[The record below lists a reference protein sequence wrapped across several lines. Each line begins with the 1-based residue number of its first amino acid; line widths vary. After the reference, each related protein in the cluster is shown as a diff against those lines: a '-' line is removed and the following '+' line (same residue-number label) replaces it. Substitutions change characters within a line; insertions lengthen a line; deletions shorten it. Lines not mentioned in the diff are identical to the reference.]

1 MESGQEG
8 GFHAFLIL
16 TSQFTPQSCSNPI
29 LAESLSYLTLQYFTC
44 WSCLPEILF
53 PTNYHNTLVPT
64 PASLAFTFPI
74 SFVKS
79 SSSPHPSHHFSLDFV
94 LGPFLFSIYNNYRL
108 SATISQASLLLLQPD
123 ISIWISH
130 ELIKSAWPKLT
141 LSYLPPNLLL
151 LLLQVQALDTADIT
165 AHPSCSSHQL
175 EYHPSLVLTPA
186 SSHPVLSILPP
197 ERKWSRLVVPDSLWP
212 QRLQP
217 TRLLYPWDFLG
228 KNTGVGCHFL
238 LQIFLTQGLNQG
250 LLHCRQTFYH
260 LSHQGSPPG
269 SLPNPSSCQPLHY
282 HCLGSGSVSL
292 F

>member
-1 MESGQEG
+1 MESREEG
-8 GFHAFLIL
+8 GFHTFLIL
-16 TSQFTPQSCSNPI
+16 TSQFTPQSCSNLI
-29 LAESLSYLTLQYFTC
+29 LAKSLSYLTLQCFTC

-64 PASLAFTFPI
+64 PASLAFTSPI

-94 LGPFLFSIYNNYRL
+94 LGPFLFSIYNNYHL

-165 AHPSCSSHQL
+165 AHPVAQAI
-175 EYHPSLVLTPA
+175 SLSIIPHLLSPP
-186 SSHPVLSILPP
+186 HPVT
-197 ERKWSRLVVPDSLWP
+197 
-212 QRLQP
+212 QCCQFY
-217 TRLLYPWDFLG
+217 LL
-228 KNTGVGCHFL
+228 KESEVA
-238 LQIFLTQGLNQG
+238 
-250 LLHCRQTFYH
+250 
-260 LSHQGSPPG
+260 
-269 SLPNPSSCQPLHY
+269 
-282 HCLGSGSVSL
+282 
-292 F
+292 